1 MTETIEKLKST
12 VAELEAELQAL
23 ENVDAETRVVL
34 EQAALE
40 ILAAIERAEPGECAP
55 QSLMDHLRA
64 ATQQFE
70 ESHPTLTGIL
80 SRLVDGLG
88 QMGI

>member
-1 MTETIEKLKST
+1 
-12 VAELEAELQAL
+12 
-23 ENVDAETRVVL
+23 
-34 EQAALE
+34 
-40 ILAAIERAEPGECAP
+40 
-55 QSLMDHLRA
+55 LMDHLRA